1 MIIEIAKAFPKE
13 KLLTVTDTWFGN
25 NGLWKPVRDPPVLG
39 KMSSLFFNLCVNHGG
54 KEKHKLCP

>member
-1 MIIEIAKAFPKE
+1 LFASDDALPRRAPYFLGRPAF
-13 KLLTVTDTWFGN
+13 
-25 NGLWKPVRDPPVLG
+25 PPVLG